1 MKNIWSLVLLFLTGH
16 ALHSQTLRVIDAYEG
31 LPIEHAK
38 VAVYTDDLGPSYT
51 DDKGLVNIGFARNKA
66 FFIEAMGYITQSLEF
81 SDLEELNFTV
91 ALTPSPLALDQVV
104 ISASRW
110 SQSSR
115 ELPFHISGL
124 KSKDIILQSPQTS
137 ADMLAGSG
145 EVFIQ
150 KSQQG
155 GGSPMIRG
163 FATNRLLIAV
173 DGVRMNNAIFRSGNL
188 QQVISVNPLSLERS
202 EIYFGP
208 NSVIYGSDAIG
219 GVMSFNTLSPQISS
233 DTNLLFY
240 GSAYS
245 RTSSANNELS
255 QHFDYNVGGERW
267 AWRGS
272 FSYNRY
278 GDLRM
283 GSNGPDALLRSFSVK
298 RIDTLDWVVSNPDPE
313 LQLNTGFEQYH
324 LLQKLYYRLNTYLD
338 VEYSLLF
345 STTSNYDR
353 YDRLIR
359 TRDGLP
365 RSAEWYYGPQVW
377 SMNKLEVNYR
387 KSKTLF
393 DRSTLRLAFQNFQ
406 EGRFDRDFQD
416 NILNSRQENLNA
428 YTLNFDL
435 LKRISAFHK
444 VFYGLEF
451 VHNTLQSEGSFE
463 DINTQNIQTGAARYP
478 NSDWTSMAAY
488 FNHEW
493 EWSSELTSQLGVR
506 YNHILIESDFSNNQA
521 FYPLPFSQASLSTG
535 NVTGSAGFV
544 YRPSEEWKWRVNI
557 GTAFR
562 APNVDDIG
570 KVFDSGDNVVV
581 VPNRNLRAEYAYN
594 FEMGL
599 ATIQWQRL
607 KLDGSIYFTLL
618 NQALIRRPF
627 VLNGQDSILYD
638 GELSQVQAVQN
649 AASAQV
655 YGVQV
660 GLDWQIS
667 ENWSFGSR
675 YNWQNGEEEDQSGQL
690 GPSRH
695 AAPAFGISR
704 IRYKRENMLFEL
716 NLQYAGEISAD
727 QLNFEEAQKP
737 HLYLEDGNG
746 QLFSPSLQ
754 SLNFK
759 SSVSLNDHWT
769 LSGGIENIL
778 DQRYRPYSSGLVAA
792 GRNFVLAARFSF

>member
-1 MKNIWSLVLLFLTGH
+1 
-16 ALHSQTLRVIDAYEG
+16 
-31 LPIEHAK
+31 
-38 VAVYTDDLGPSYT
+38 
-51 DDKGLVNIGFARNKA
+51 
-66 FFIEAMGYITQSLEF
+66 
-81 SDLEELNFTV
+81 
-91 ALTPSPLALDQVV
+91 
-104 ISASRW
+104 
-110 SQSSR
+110 
-115 ELPFHISGL
+115 
-124 KSKDIILQSPQTS
+124 
-137 ADMLAGSG
+137 
-145 EVFIQ
+145 
-150 KSQQG
+150 
-155 GGSPMIRG
+155 
-163 FATNRLLIAV
+163 
-173 DGVRMNNAIFRSGNL
+173 
-188 QQVISVNPLSLERS
+188 
-202 EIYFGP
+202 
-208 NSVIYGSDAIG
+208 
-219 GVMSFNTLSPQISS
+219 
-233 DTNLLFY
+233 
-240 GSAYS
+240 
-245 RTSSANNELS
+245 
-255 QHFDYNVGGERW
+255 
-267 AWRGS
+267 
-272 FSYNRY
+272 
-278 GDLRM
+278 
-283 GSNGPDALLRSFSVK
+283 
-298 RIDTLDWVVSNPDPE
+298 
-313 LQLNTGFEQYH
+313 
-324 LLQKLYYRLNTYLD
+324 
-338 VEYSLLF
+338 
-345 STTSNYDR
+345 
-353 YDRLIR
+353 
-359 TRDGLP
+359 
-365 RSAEWYYGPQVW
+365 
-377 SMNKLEVNYR
+377 
-387 KSKTLF
+387 
-393 DRSTLRLAFQNFQ
+393 
-406 EGRFDRDFQD
+406 
-416 NILNSRQENLNA
+416 
-428 YTLNFDL
+428 
-435 LKRISAFHK
+435 
-444 VFYGLEF
+444 